1 MLHGK
6 KPEKVKPTKAESNCY
21 IALSGSLRLTLASLA
36 SLISLASFS
45 SFVSLA
51 SLAPAGGEGNKQIF
65 LCREP
70 NRLTKTW
77 YYIKA

>member
-1 MLHGK
+1 M
-6 KPEKVKPTKAESNCY
+6 EKNLKRYEPTKAENNCY
-21 IALSGSLRLTLASLA
+21 IALSGSLRPSLA